1 MRAAPSRRR
10 GRADVMGIVRPRRR
24 LPPPPPRRRGFSGGF
39 LGDKDVAVK
48 GKYHALDF
56 FLLFFPSSL
65 QLGAATALTGC
76 AAGGRGGIPSWGS
89 RYVGGQRPSTAL
101 SLSHPVDIST
111 LRCCGL
117 WVPLA
122 RPRRGAQGPL
132 DPVRAAEEPA
142 RTGGQRCKAAPRPR
156 AAAAAARDDGTAR
169 DGASR
174 WPRTARTGGARAAS
188 ISDLRRSQGLAQSQ
202 RCQSQCEGPSA
213 ARLRVMDERDLEVS
227 G

>member
-117 WVPLA
+117 WAHLRGRGAARRVRWIRSARLRSRRGQGGSGARLPPGLAPPRRRRGMTGQRETA
-122 RPRRGAQGPL
+122 RPDGPGRL
-132 DPVRAAEEPA
+132 GREA
-142 RTGGQRCKAAPRPR
+142 RK
-156 AAAAAARDDGTAR
+156 
-169 DGASR
+169 
-174 WPRTARTGGARAAS
+174 AAS
-188 ISDLRRSQGLAQSQ
+188 ISDL
-202 RCQSQCEGPSA
+202 
-213 ARLRVMDERDLEVS
+213 
-227 G
+227 